1 MTTEPKRRTF
11 ISYSRVNKEFAIKLA
26 QELKSDNFPIW
37 LDQFDI
43 PTGARWDNELEK
55 ALHDC
60 EIFLI
65 ILTPASIASEN
76 VKDEIGYAIDHGK
89 SILPVLLEA
98 CEIPLRLRRFQYVD
112 FTQKSF
118 SNGVESA
125 KQLLETYINQPA
137 LSQAGSPVAFV
148 QKTSPS
154 VASQKNLSSKM
165 LIGGA
170 IALVAVIV
178 LIVAAASLFSKK
190 PLRSAAGTPTTKVL
204 SENSMPTSTASMN
217 KPADET
223 PSNIPPTASAVPTVT
238 TTVKPLTQAEIDALP
253 LASAGT
259 VILSASEAAQLNAS
273 TPVKSFEE
281 FAEEKYT
288 ADQLKQ
294 MGKFKKIYLEF
305 TKSQPILHRAFW
317 DAATES
323 ELKDNLRSIEHIF
336 ELDGKKIPNS
346 SISTYEFINPDY
358 DWPSQGV
365 YVIIDNWTSGKHIL
379 KHTLNI
385 KKAINNGESDF
396 APGVYESEEFIIVF
410 P

>member
-43 PTGARWDNELEK
+43 PTGARWDNELEN
-55 ALHDC
+55 ALRDC

-112 FTQKSF
+112 FTQKSY
-118 SNGVESA
+118 NDGVESA
-125 KQLLETYINQPA
+125 KQLLETYINQPS
-137 LSQAGSPVAFV
+137 LSQAGSPVASV

-154 VASQKNLSSKM
+154 VSSQKNLSSKM

-190 PLRSAAGTPTTKVL
+190 PLRSAVGTPTTKVL
-204 SENSMPTSTASMN
+204 SGNLMPSSTAPMN

-223 PSNIPPTASAVPTVT
+223 PSNIPATASTVPTV
-238 TTVKPLTQAEIDALP
+238 KSLTQAEIDALP

-259 VILSASEAAQLNAS
+259 VVLSAAQAVQLNAR
-273 TPVKSFEE
+273 TPVESFDE

-294 MGKFKKIYLEF
+294 MGRFKKIYLEF

-323 ELKDNLRSIEHIF
+323 DLKDNLRSIEHIF
-336 ELDGKKIPNS
+336 ELDGKRIPDS
-346 SISTYEFINPDY
+346 SINFYDYTDPNY
-358 DWPSQGV
+358 DWPGQGV
-365 YVIIDNWTSGKHIL
+365 YIIVDNWTSGKHIL

-385 KKAINNGESDF
+385 KNAINNGESNF